1 VLPPIVN
8 SMVTELGS
16 LTKDLPQFGKL
27 REKGPFSDIE
37 EFFTAVKNAQPGDVI
52 TLANGEYDVK
62 DVPRF
67 KERKGNAENPIIVRA
82 QEPGKVIL
90 KGSTGYKFEE
100 CKYFIWYGFHH
111 AHKSAEGESSNI
123 SFEDGNNNRFAR
135 CEVNLD
141 DNDNSKRHWLRIS
154 NCEAI
159 KVDHCHFH
167 HKKSEGQFCNV
178 FLPDDNEPGKGPIF
192 EYNYFEHQDFGEHLP
207 PGTSYGDAGGE
218 AIQMGHSSH
227 AGRFYRAI
235 LRYNCFEKCN
245 GDGEIVSN
253 KSCGNLYYNNT
264 FTDCDGSLTL
274 RHGHSTAVLANY
286 FKSCGLRVCGADN
299 LIANNHITDNS
310 RDGNRRPL
318 VIHNGKEEGSYERV
332 EDNHI
337 ILNTFANGSGR
348 ANQIVIWGSGDGSKQ
363 PKNNKFRG
371 NIITGENGMLL
382 KLNNNDSSNKITDNI
397 GWATD
402 DAEDG
407 DLSSDMATLDE
418 DPLLTR
424 DSDGIYRLQ
433 SGSPARNKFQDTPFE
448 ELTNVDIDGEERGPD
463 TDAGCDQF
471 STESK
476 KPKKR
481 ITAKDV
487 GVSAPT
493 PWVGSPKWEP
503 QGN

>member
-1 VLPPIVN
+1 VPA
-8 SMVTELGS
+8 ELGS
-16 LTKDLPQFGKL
+16 LTEDLPQLGKL
-27 REKGPFSDIE
+27 TKKGPFSEIGD
-37 EFFTAVKNAQPGDVI
+37 FFTAVKNAQPGDVI
-52 TLANGEYDVK
+52 TLSNGEYDVK
-62 DVPRF
+62 DVPPF
-67 KERKGNAENPIIVRA
+67 KQRKGNAENPIIVRA

-100 CKYFIWYGFHH
+100 CTYFTWYGFHH

-123 SFEDGNNNRFAR
+123 SFKDGNNNRFAR

-141 DNDNSKRHWLRIS
+141 DNDNSKKHWLRIS

-178 FLPDDNEPGKGPIF
+178 FMPGDNKPGKGPIF

-207 PGTSYGDAGGE
+207 DGVKYGDAGGE
-218 AIQMGHSSH
+218 AIQMGHSDH
-227 AGRFYRAI
+227 AGQYYGVI
-235 LRYNCFEKCN
+235 VRYNCFEECN

-264 FTDCDGSLTL
+264 FTDCNGSLTL

-286 FKSCGLRVCGADN
+286 FKNCGLRVLGADN
-299 LIANNHITDNS
+299 LIANNHFSDNS
-310 RDGNRRPL
+310 REDNRRPL
-318 VIHNGKEEGSYERV
+318 IIHNGKDDGGYERV
-332 EDNHI
+332 DNNHI
-337 ILNTFANGSGR
+337 ILNTFANGSGT
-348 ANQIVIWGSGDGSKQ
+348 ANKIVVWGSGNGSKE
-363 PKNNKFRG
+363 PTNNKFRG
-371 NIITGENGMLL
+371 NIITAENGELL
-382 KLNNNDSSNKITDNI
+382 ELNNNHSSNTIMDNI
-397 GWATD
+397 GWATG
-402 DAEDG
+402 DAENG
-407 DLSSDMATLDE
+407 GLSDDMATLDQ
-418 DPLLTR
+418 DPLLTK
-424 DSDGIYRLQ
+424 DHDGIYRLQ
-433 SGSPARNKFQDTPFE
+433 SDSPARKKFPGTPFK
-448 ELTNVDIDGEERGPD
+448 ELTSVDIDGEERGPN

-481 ITAKDV
+481 ITAEDT

-503 QGN
+503 